1 MFKKWGKIGNHGLT
15 KTSNNSE
22 NHEKS
27 SLNLKKIDY
36 SNKAKADFFMV
47 LIYRLKNI
55 SSLPGG
61 RELMV

>member
-1 MFKKWGKIGNHGLT
+1 MFKNRNKIGNHRLSR
-15 KTSNNSE
+15 TSNNSE

-36 SNKAKADFFMV
+36 NNKTKLNFFMV

-55 SSLPGG
+55 SRPLGE